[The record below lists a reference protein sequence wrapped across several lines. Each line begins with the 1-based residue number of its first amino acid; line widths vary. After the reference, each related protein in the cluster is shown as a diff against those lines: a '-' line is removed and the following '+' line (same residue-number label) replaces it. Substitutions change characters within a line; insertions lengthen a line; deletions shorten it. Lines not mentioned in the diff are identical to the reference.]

1 MFVNSL
7 ACEKTMKFVLY
18 ETFLTRFKKF
28 RGTTEEE
35 KIIPFLQQHLCINHK
50 TTTQDNIT
58 ETCDFQIRYDIM
70 REKCIII
77 VWHDNIDREMSNS
90 SMI

>member
-7 ACEKTMKFVLY
+7 AYEKTMKFILY

-35 KIIPFLQQHLCINHK
+35 EIVPFLQQHLSINHK
-50 TTTQDNIT
+50 RATQDNIT
-58 ETCDFQIRYDIM
+58 ETCDFQI
-70 REKCIII
+70 
-77 VWHDNIDREMSNS
+77 
-90 SMI
+90 